1 MSTVKSCIGRR
12 RIFTYL
18 NIAFLLLSSLW
29 VSQAI
34 AESYLLDAIEFRGN
48 DTTQDLIMLQEINLV
63 VGEMASD
70 AAIEYSRQSI
80 MDLGL
85 FKRVSADLEA
95 RGGKGKSLIITV
107 IEKRYLLILPRLSRS
122 GDGDWSYG
130 AKFQWDNLYGKN
142 RRLQFGYRRK
152 DLKNSDIEQE
162 DRLELEYYLPRLWGS
177 QFNLEYVLRSE
188 DIEIDETRDELSGR
202 YEQKLDSMRI
212 RLSRWL
218 REKGPSQG
226 WLLRSELT
234 YEDYDSDFLSGD
246 EGLFF
251 DTTVAS
257 VAISVIYQ
265 DVHDKLYSR
274 EGKSY
279 GLTVSASES
288 IDGEDVRFSRGEIF
302 YRRYIPIT
310 RKPHTNFNYQLRYM
324 TSSGSIFG
332 DASYGLGG
340 NTTLR
345 GYDRDSLE
353 GESAFI
359 ANLEFMVPMFGH
371 NTLRGAVFSDIGGA
385 FSESSGF
392 DASELEYSVGLGVRY
407 KLRAFVRT
415 DLRLD
420 VGYGV
425 ESGETKVYGSTNT
438 SF

>member
-1 MSTVKSCIGRR
+1 MSVVKFYISQKG
-12 RIFTYL
+12 FSYYF

-29 VSQAI
+29 ASQAT

-48 DTTQDLIMLQEINLV
+48 DTTQDSTMLQEISLV

-70 AAIEYSRQSI
+70 ESIERSRQSI

-95 RGGKGKSLIITV
+95 RGDEGRVLIITV
-107 IEKRYLLILPRLSRS
+107 IEKRYLLVLPRLSRS
-122 GDGDWSYG
+122 GDGDLSYG
-130 AKFQWDNLYGKN
+130 ARLQWDNLYGKN
-142 RRLQFGYRRK
+142 RRLQLGYRRK
-152 DLKNSDIEQE
+152 DLKNADIEQE
-162 DRLELEYYLPRLWGS
+162 DRLEIEYYLPRLWGS
-177 QFNLEYVLRSE
+177 QFNVEYILRSE

-218 REKGPSQG
+218 RENGPSQG

-234 YEDYDSDFLSGD
+234 YEDYESDFLSGD
-246 EGLFF
+246 EGLYF

-257 VAISVIYQ
+257 LAISVIYQ
-265 DVHDKLYSR
+265 EVHDKLYSR

-279 GLTVSASES
+279 GLTVSSSES
-288 IDGEDVRFSRGEIF
+288 IDGEDVSFSRGEVF
-302 YRRYIPIT
+302 YRRYVPIT
-310 RKPHTNFNYQLRYM
+310 QKPHTNFNYQLRYM

-332 DASYGLGG
+332 DPSFGLGG

-359 ANLEFMVPMFGH
+359 ANIEFMTPMFGH

-385 FSESSGF
+385 FAESSDF
-392 DASELEYSVGLGVRY
+392 DASELEFSVGLGIRY

>member
-202 YEQKLDSMRI
+202 YEQKLPIILSFFLPNP
-212 RLSRWL
+212 LSR
-218 REKGPSQG
+218 
-226 WLLRSELT
+226 
-234 YEDYDSDFLSGD
+234 
-246 EGLFF
+246 
-251 DTTVAS
+251 
-257 VAISVIYQ
+257 
-265 DVHDKLYSR
+265 
-274 EGKSY
+274 
-279 GLTVSASES
+279 
-288 IDGEDVRFSRGEIF
+288 
-302 YRRYIPIT
+302 
-310 RKPHTNFNYQLRYM
+310 
-324 TSSGSIFG
+324 
-332 DASYGLGG
+332 
-340 NTTLR
+340 
-345 GYDRDSLE
+345 
-353 GESAFI
+353 
-359 ANLEFMVPMFGH
+359 
-371 NTLRGAVFSDIGGA
+371 
-385 FSESSGF
+385 
-392 DASELEYSVGLGVRY
+392 
-407 KLRAFVRT
+407 
-415 DLRLD
+415 
-420 VGYGV
+420 
-425 ESGETKVYGSTNT
+425 
-438 SF
+438 